1 MARRRA
7 QKPRLVFAP
16 EPTVSSASLPNRVV
30 SVVLREGE
38 DVRWIWTSAFGGQYV
53 SGYTIIRRARPLAV
67 RRSALSAK
75 VTAPQ

>member
-7 QKPRLVFAP
+7 QKRRLVFAP

-30 SVVLREGE
+30 SVVLREEE

-53 SGYTIIRRARPLAV
+53 SGYTIIRAPRARTS
-67 RRSALSAK
+67 RRAASPS
-75 VTAPQ
+75 